1 LSATSVGILVPV
13 LRDTGQL
20 DTPVGQFTI
29 GGASTAEVGT
39 IALLGVFFAGKQS
52 SAIVSAL
59 LLGVVAVLAVLLL
72 AALRYVL
79 RWLPGQ
85 RIFDRLDETSAQ
97 ARVRFAVMILV
108 AAAALAMQFGFE
120 GILGTFVAGIVVGIV
135 VRGDPYEQS
144 LRTKLKA
151 IGFGLFVPAFFVAT
165 GLRFELKHVA
175 GADLARGA
183 MFFVA
188 LIIIRTAPTLVYRPF
203 LTWRECLA
211 SGMLQSTNLSFIV
224 VTVTVGT
231 ELGQLREIN
240 ASALILAGLASALI
254 LPAAAT
260 ALLGGTTEQSRADAR
275 ATQILG
281 EGL

>member
-1 LSATSVGILVPV
+1 
-13 LRDTGQL
+13 
-20 DTPVGQFTI
+20 
-29 GGASTAEVGT
+29 
-39 IALLGVFFAGKQS
+39 
-52 SAIVSAL
+52 
-59 LLGVVAVLAVLLL
+59 
-72 AALRYVL
+72 
-79 RWLPGQ
+79 
-85 RIFDRLDETSAQ
+85 
-97 ARVRFAVMILV
+97 
-108 AAAALAMQFGFE
+108 
-120 GILGTFVAGIVVGIV
+120 VAGIVVGIV